1 MILVEGSELHKLIGY
16 ASTTPGTAVFL
27 DMPVLKIPFSYCG
40 RVATI
45 ISNSGLLHVSRRRT
59 CKSSLLFLVR
69 GSTSS

>member
-1 MILVEGSELHKLIGY
+1 MILVEGSELHKLIEY
-16 ASTTPGTAVFL
+16 ASTTSGTAVFL
-27 DMPVLKIPFSYCG
+27 DMPVLKIYCG

-45 ISNSGLLHVSRRRT
+45 ISNSGLLHISRRRT